1 MFNTDAKTKID
12 ALKLLRQFHE
22 NNGNTDK
29 VNEIDEQLSTLVVE
43 EPVVEEPV
51 VEEPVKKPTRKRQKT
66 K

>member
-1 MFNTDAKTKID
+1 MFNIDAKTKID

-51 VEEPVKKPTRKRQKT
+51 EKPTRKRQKT

>member
-22 NNGNTDK
+22 NNGNVDK
-29 VNEIDEQLSTLVVE
+29 VNEIDEQLSTILVV
-43 EPVVEEPV
+43 EPVVEPQ
-51 VEEPVKKPTRKRQKT
+51 EEKPTRKRQKT

>member
-29 VNEIDEQLSTLVVE
+29 VKEIDEQLSTLVVE
-43 EPVVEEPV
+43 EPVVETPV
-51 VEEPVKKPTRKRQKT
+51 EKPTRKRQKT

>member
-51 VEEPVKKPTRKRQKT
+51 EKPTRKRQKT

>member
-22 NNGNTDK
+22 NNGNADK
-29 VNEIDEQLSTLVVE
+29 VREIDEQLSTLLVE
-43 EPVVEEPV
+43 EPVAETQEE
-51 VEEPVKKPTRKRQKT
+51 KPTRKRQKT

>member
-1 MFNTDAKTKID
+1 MMFNIDAKTKID
-12 ALKLLRQFHE
+12 ALKLLREYHE
-22 NNGNTDK
+22 NNGNVDK

-51 VEEPVKKPTRKRQKT
+51 EKPTRKRQKT

>member
-1 MFNTDAKTKID
+1 MFNADAKTKID

-51 VEEPVKKPTRKRQKT
+51 KKPTRKRQKT

>member
-12 ALKLLRQFHE
+12 ALKLLRQYHE
-22 NNGNTDK
+22 NNGNVDK

-51 VEEPVKKPTRKRQKT
+51 KKPTRKRQKT

>member
-1 MFNTDAKTKID
+1 MMFNTDAKTKID

-51 VEEPVKKPTRKRQKT
+51 KKPTRKRQKT

>member
-22 NNGNTDK
+22 NNGNVDK
-29 VNEIDEQLSTLVVE
+29 VNEIDEQLSTILVE
-43 EPVVEEPV
+43 EPVVETPV
-51 VEEPVKKPTRKRQKT
+51 EKPTRKRQKT

>member
-1 MFNTDAKTKID
+1 MFNIDAKIKID

-29 VNEIDEQLSTLVVE
+29 VKEIDEQLSTLVVE
-43 EPVVEEPV
+43 EPVVEPPV
-51 VEEPVKKPTRKRQKT
+51 EKPTRKRQKT

>member
-1 MFNTDAKTKID
+1 MFNTEAKTKID

-29 VNEIDEQLSTLVVE
+29 VKEIDEQLSTLVVE
-43 EPVVEEPV
+43 EPVVETPV
-51 VEEPVKKPTRKRQKT
+51 EKPTRKRQKT